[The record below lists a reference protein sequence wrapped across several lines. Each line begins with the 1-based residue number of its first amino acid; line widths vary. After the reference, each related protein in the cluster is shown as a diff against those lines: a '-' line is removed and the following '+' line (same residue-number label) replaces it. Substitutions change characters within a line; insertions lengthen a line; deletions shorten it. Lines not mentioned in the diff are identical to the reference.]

1 MEGEVGEYYYWT
13 QIQTGEVTVL
23 TSAGTSTCSEETDEP
38 AVTPVSLTVAEA
50 TDEAYEGVLVTL
62 TDGSLS
68 DSAYDCSVDGSSC
81 ADTDL
86 WEVDGSDGLLVY
98 DFAYECADW
107 TDQVGE
113 LPVTGVMMY
122 RYDRRRITPRLD
134 TDFGTE

>member
-1 MEGEVGEYYYWT
+1 MGEYYYWT

-38 AVTPVSLTVAEA
+38 AVTPVSLTVLEA

-62 TDGSLS
+62 TDGSLT

-86 WEVDGSDGLLVY
+86 WEIDGSDGPIRFHEQIPLVHVGMKESGGDGLL
-98 DFAYECADW
+98 
-107 TDQVGE
+107 
-113 LPVTGVMMY
+113 
-122 RYDRRRITPRLD
+122 
-134 TDFGTE
+134 